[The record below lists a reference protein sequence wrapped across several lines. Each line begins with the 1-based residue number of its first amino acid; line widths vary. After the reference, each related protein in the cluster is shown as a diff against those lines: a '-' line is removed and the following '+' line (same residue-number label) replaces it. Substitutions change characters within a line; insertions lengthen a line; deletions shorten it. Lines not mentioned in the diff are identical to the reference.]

1 MKAMFDTYTLS
12 RVNPKQPGK
21 LAAIQ
26 AFLARFDLGIDQD
39 VERYIVAYSDSE
51 IVACG
56 GIAGNVLK
64 SIAIVPELH
73 GSGFSLRL
81 MTELTNLAYE
91 MQRFELFLFT
101 KPANVKLFR
110 QSGFFPI
117 AKVDEKLV
125 LLENSQYRLRNYL
138 RGLNKYKVQG
148 EKIGSIVMNANPFT
162 LGHQY
167 LVEQAA
173 QDCDWLH
180 LMVVREEGTDFSY
193 QDRLK
198 MIKNGVAHIKNI
210 TVHSGSSYIISRAT
224 FPTYFIKSQGL
235 IDYCFTAIDLQI
247 FRQHIAPALGIHC
260 RYVGTEPLCSVT
272 RHYNEQMKF
281 WLTTPELKAPSVS
294 VVEIARKTSLGEPI
308 SASAVRARLAR
319 GERQA
324 LDALLPKTTLDYI
337 QNNLPSLLDCSDE
350 FAAA

>member
-1 MKAMFDTYTLS
+1 MNEMFDTYTLS

-21 LAAIQ
+21 LTSIK
-26 AFLARFDLGIDQD
+26 AFLARFDLGVDKD
-39 VERYIVAYSDSE
+39 VERYIVAYSGND

-73 GSGFSLRL
+73 GSGFSLTL

-101 KPANVKLFR
+101 KPANVKFFR

-117 AKVDEKLV
+117 AKADDKLV
-125 LLENSQYRLRNYL
+125 LLENSKYRLRNYC
-138 RGLNKYKVQG
+138 RSLNKFKVAG
-148 EKIGSIVMNANPFT
+148 DKIGGIVMNANPFT

-173 QDCDWLH
+173 KDCDWLH
-180 LMVVREEGTDFSY
+180 LIVVREDSSEFSY

-198 MIKNGVAHIKNI
+198 MIKQGVSHIKNI
-210 TVHSGSSYIISRAT
+210 TVHPGSNYIISRAT

-235 IDYCFTAIDLQI
+235 IDYCYTAIDLQI
-247 FRQHIAPALGIHC
+247 FRQYIAPALGINY
-260 RYVGTEPLCSVT
+260 RYVGTEPQCSVT
-272 RHYNEQMKF
+272 QHYNEQMKS
-281 WLTTPELKAPSVS
+281 WLTTPELKAPPLT
-294 VVEIARKTSLGEPI
+294 VVEIARKTSHGEPI
-308 SASAVRARLAR
+308 SASTVRALLTR
-319 GERQA
+319 GDISL
-324 LDALLPKTTLDYI
+324 LDAFLPKTSIDYI
-337 QNNLPSLLDCSDE
+337 QSNLPSLLHCSDE